1 LILSVHKNLCPL
13 SRQWGSRIFFSV
25 FSAFALISC
34 LLHADESQEPAS
46 SFKSRYER
54 LYREAQSRWRKET
67 NSAEAASGFARAC
80 FDWADFST
88 NDTQRAALAE
98 EGIAASKRA
107 IALAPASA
115 AARLYLGMNLGQLAR
130 TKLFTALHLLDEM
143 EATWKKAIELD
154 AKFDYAGAHR
164 SLGLLYLDA
173 PGWPLS
179 LGSRARARQHLKR
192 AVELCPDYPG
202 NQLCWLEAL
211 LKWDDAKAVR
221 AQTNAVEEILI
232 TARGKLTGEEWKRD
246 WEEWDARWRKIKAR
260 VSASTAPARSPRG
273 AQ

>member
-1 LILSVHKNLCPL
+1 MTTRRLAAVRCPL
-13 SRQWGSRIFFSV
+13 ESGAAILAGVLLLNSLCRGAEPLASATSSV
-25 FSAFALISC
+25 AQV
-34 LLHADESQEPAS
+34 EG
-46 SFKSRYER
+46 
-54 LYREAQSRWRKET
+54 LYREARSRWHAGT
-67 NSAEAASGFARAC
+67 NSAEAAWHFARAC
-80 FDWADFST
+80 FDRAEFAT

-107 IALAPASA
+107 LALAPDSA

-154 AKFDYAGAHR
+154 AKFDHAGAHR

-179 LGSRARARQHLKR
+179 LGSRAKARQHLKK

-211 LKWDDAKAVR
+211 LKWDEMKAVR
-221 AQTNAVEEILI
+221 AQIDAVEVILQ
-232 TARGKLTGEEWKRD
+232 TARGRLAGEEWKRD
-246 WEEWDARWRKIKAR
+246 WEEWDARWKKIKAR
-260 VSASTAPARSPRG
+260 AAVAPVRSPKGGR
-273 AQ
+273 